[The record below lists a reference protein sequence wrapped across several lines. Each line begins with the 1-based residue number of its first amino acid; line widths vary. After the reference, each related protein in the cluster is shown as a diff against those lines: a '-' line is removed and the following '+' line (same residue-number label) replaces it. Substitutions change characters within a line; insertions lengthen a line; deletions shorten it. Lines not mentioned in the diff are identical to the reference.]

1 MPTSALPGLAAVLL
15 AAAATP
21 ALAQGYGQPGGY
33 AQGSGSNA
41 GYGSQAYPPSTYDR
55 RSPSGDTRQAPSD
68 RDRRPGDY
76 GGAERYGQ
84 PDRYDQGQRPDQGGA
99 EAEDPEQLARR
110 LNLTGAQRGAYDS
123 YRRAFQPDEARA
135 RQEEDDM
142 RRMASL
148 TTPQRLDAARAAQA
162 RDRADFDRT
171 DAATRA
177 FYAQLSPAQRR
188 TFDQLTA
195 PQMDEDGPDQGG
207 GPSPTQPA
215 ARPPR

>member
-1 MPTSALPGLAAVLL
+1 MSATRAGLAALLL
-15 AAAATP
+15 AAAASP
-21 ALAQGYGQPGGY
+21 ALAQSYGNQGYGNQ
-33 AQGSGSNA
+33 
-41 GYGSQAYPPSTYDR
+41 GYGSQGYGGQPAAGYDRQGYPPSTYDR
-55 RSPSGDTRQAPSD
+55 GATSGSPPSGGYR
-68 RDRRPGDY
+68 GDDGRY
-76 GGAERYGQ
+76 GGPGQ
-84 PDRYDQGQRPDQGGA
+84 QGGYDQGGGGA
-99 EAEDPEQLARR
+99 DDPEALARQ
-110 LNLTGAQRGAYDS
+110 LNLTPSQRSAYQA
-123 YRRAFQPDEARA
+123 YQAAFRPDEARA

-148 TTPQRLDAARAAQA
+148 PTPQRLEMARASLA

-195 PQMDEDGPDQGG
+195 PQMDDGGPDGGPG